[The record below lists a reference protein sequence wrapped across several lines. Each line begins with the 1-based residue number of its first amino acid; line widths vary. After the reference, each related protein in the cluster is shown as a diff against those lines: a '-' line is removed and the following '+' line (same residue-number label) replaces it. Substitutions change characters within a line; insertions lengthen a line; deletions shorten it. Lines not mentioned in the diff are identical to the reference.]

1 MARHEIASKILRTG
15 KGNRVYVARD
25 LSGQLSVHCEGCGT
39 DTYKPGMAPA
49 LAGTVQHAETCRK

>member
-25 LSGQLSVHCEGCGT
+25 LAGQLFVHCEGCRT
-39 DTYKPGMAPA
+39 DTYRPGMAPA
-49 LAGTVQHAETCRK
+49 LAGAVQHAGKCGK